1 MNKIAKCLA
10 LCWLIPFTV
19 KAGTEKRNL
28 PPKKIYVSPAGNDS
42 GAGTAVKPLR
52 SITKAVAKALP
63 GDHILVMDGVY
74 RESVLFTHGGSAENN
89 RITLQAINPQ
99 KVVIKGSE
107 RKLNWVKE
115 KNKLWKC
122 ILDKPAEQIMLFS
135 SGIKLPRVQ
144 SAGDCAQALSWT
156 DKADQRKMII
166 WANFGTADPNR
177 QLTEIAIRQYGI
189 SAKENV
195 DYITIKGISVS
206 QVANEYASIYGIQ
219 PGAIDTK
226 GGKYWNIE
234 NCKVT
239 DCRSVGISIG
249 KTGHVYEDANAGQPE
264 FCDYTDLSLV
274 GHHKINNN
282 HVSRC
287 GQAGIFGLLGATS
300 SLIKDNLIEY
310 INYDRE
316 YSGTESAGIRL
327 AMAVDAIIEH
337 NLIRQV
343 RGKNS
348 YGVFLGPVF
357 QGARASRNIVTN
369 SESGL
374 FYLFK
379 NHGPSLFD
387 NNILVGNNNQAT
399 NDSTGVKMMAAE
411 ANVFVQN
418 LFYNCGFTNNC
429 QPGKSVATSNFLPNT
444 LIIKQTIPALNI
456 DHRWYGNLFIGK
468 GIGIAS
474 VAGCE
479 ADFNLYTNGAVPVKW
494 ADFKSIK
501 SEKNISLR
509 LLHSKDGIKL
519 VWDNSAMAAN
529 RIPSLTADFFG
540 FFALSKQYISSP
552 DGKKINIDHDFL
564 NNKTS
569 SSIRFAGPFYQKNKS
584 KGNIKLF

>member
-1 MNKIAKCLA
+1 MNKIAKCFL
-10 LCWLIPFTV
+10 LCWLIPFVV
-19 KAGTEKRNL
+19 KADGEKRSL
-28 PPKKIYVSPAGNDS
+28 PPNKIYVSPTGNDS

-52 SITKAVAKALP
+52 SINKAVAKAQP
-63 GDHILVMDGVY
+63 GDQILVMDGVY
-74 RESVLFTHGGSAENN
+74 RESVLFTHGGRAENN

-107 RKLNWVKE
+107 RKVNWVKE

-122 ILDKPAEQIMLFS
+122 ILDNPAEQIMLFS
-135 SGIKLPRVQ
+135 NGIKLPWVP
-144 SAGDCAQALSWT
+144 SAGDCEQALSWT
-156 DKADQRKMII
+156 NKTDQGKMII
-166 WANFGTADPNR
+166 QANFGTADPNR
-177 QLTEIAIRQYGI
+177 QLTEIAVRQYGI
-189 SAKENV
+189 SAEENV

-234 NCKVT
+234 NCNVT

-249 KTGHVYEDANAGQPE
+249 KTGHAYEDANAGKPE
-264 FCDYTDLSLV
+264 FSDYTDLLSV

-282 HVSRC
+282 HISRC

-300 SLIKDNLIEY
+300 SIIKDNLIEY
-310 INYDRE
+310 INYDRA
-316 YSGTESAGIRL
+316 YPGSESAGIRL
-327 AMAVDAIIEH
+327 AMAVDATIEH
-337 NLIRQV
+337 NLIRYV

-357 QGARASRNIVTN
+357 QGARASRNIVTGT
-369 SESGL
+369 ESSL

-387 NNILVGNNNQAT
+387 NNVLVGNNQTT
-399 NDSTGVKMMAAE
+399 NDTTGVKMMAAE

-418 LFYNCGFTNNC
+418 LFYNCSFTNNC

-456 DHRWYGNLFIGK
+456 DHRWYANLFIGK
-468 GIGIAS
+468 GIGIDR

-479 ADFNLYTNGAVPVKW
+479 ADFNQYANGAFPVKW
-494 ADFKSIK
+494 ADFKSVK
-501 SEKNISLR
+501 TDNNISLR
-509 LLHSKDGIKL
+509 LLHHKLGVNL
-519 VWDNSAMAAN
+519 VWDNSPMKATE
-529 RIPSLTADFFG
+529 IPLLTADFFG
-540 FFALSKQYISSP
+540 FFALSKQYISFP
-552 DGKKINIDHDFL
+552 DGKKITIDHDFL
-564 NNKTS
+564 NNKTGA
-569 SSIRFAGPFYQKNKS
+569 SIRFAGPFYQKNHS
-584 KGNIKLF
+584 KGHIKLF